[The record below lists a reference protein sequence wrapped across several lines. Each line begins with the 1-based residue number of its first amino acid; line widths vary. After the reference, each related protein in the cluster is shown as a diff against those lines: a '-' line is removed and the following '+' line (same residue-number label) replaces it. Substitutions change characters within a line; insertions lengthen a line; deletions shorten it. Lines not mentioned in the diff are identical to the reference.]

1 MNGYTF
7 LSEGLQILHSYSFGM
22 REFVPLCVW
31 CEAVRWIDVDTVIYR
46 WYWCQV
52 LCCVKTGLN
61 VCIYSALLTV
71 KKVPNNG
78 LHHPYHIFFY
88 LECLFLKAM
97 SFNGKGEVT
106 HSVMVV
112 N

>member
-1 MNGYTF
+1 
-7 LSEGLQILHSYSFGM
+7 M
-22 REFVPLCVW
+22 REFVPLCLW

-71 KKVPNNG
+71 QKVPNKS
-78 LHHPYHIFFY
+78 PPPISYA
-88 LECLFLKAM
+88 FLLGMFILK
-97 SFNGKGEVT
+97 SNVL
-106 HSVMVV
+106 
-112 N
+112 